1 MRLRDLIFAALAVA
15 LLVGYVAAAQRVGPL
30 LAPVAAARSTP
41 PKPSGPV
48 AAPMVRGTLAFVLR
62 GDVYV
67 LSGGSYQPRTS
78 DGRAQQTALSPD
90 GRTLYFARVEE
101 IDGQR
106 EVDGQIV
113 PAHLGYSNIV
123 RKAPGGTEEVLLSGL
138 TRAPGSSRFHTV
150 RWYLAPAASPDGAR
164 LAIIEADAD
173 GSSDLLVYDLATKK
187 LTTPFLSN
195 GADWSDPAWSPDG
208 KTIVVTSYDTGEPRL
223 LLKPTDGKPSI
234 AVKGLPDGEPYRA
247 SYSADGKWLI
257 YTLRHDDGRKNDLHA
272 FELATGRDVALT
284 TDGQT
289 WNGIFSPDGTQIAF
303 LRADHFTI
311 DLWFAEVGTSLVTGV
326 APKDAVK
333 VTHGEGI
340 DGAVRPSWGR

>member
-15 LLVGYVAAAQRVGPL
+15 LLLGYVGLAQRVGPL
-30 LAPVAAARSTP
+30 LAPGAAARPTP
-41 PKPSGPV
+41 PKPTGPV

-90 GRTLYFARVEE
+90 GRTLFFARVEE

-113 PAHLGYSNIV
+113 PAHLGYSTIV
-123 RKAPGGTEEVLLSGL
+123 RKSTGGSEDVLLNGL
-138 TRAPGSSRFHTV
+138 TRAPGNSRFHTV
-150 RWYLAPAASPDGAR
+150 RWYLAPAVSPDGTQ
-164 LAIIEADAD
+164 LALIEADVD

-187 LTTPFLSN
+187 VTNPILSN
-195 GADWSDPAWSPDG
+195 GADWVDPAWSPDG
-208 KTIVVTSYDTGEPRL
+208 RTIVVTSYDTGEPRL
-223 LLKPTDGKPSI
+223 VLKPTDGKPSI
-234 AVKGLPDGEPYRA
+234 AVKGLPEGEPYRA

-272 FELATGRDVALT
+272 FEIATGRDVALT
-284 TDGQT
+284 GDGQS
-289 WNGIFSPDGTQIAF
+289 WNGVFSPDGTQIAF
-303 LRADHFTI
+303 LRADHFTV
-311 DLWFAEVGTSLVTGV
+311 DVWFMELGNALTTGLP
-326 APKDAVK
+326 PKDPVK
-333 VTHGEGI
+333 LTHGEGV